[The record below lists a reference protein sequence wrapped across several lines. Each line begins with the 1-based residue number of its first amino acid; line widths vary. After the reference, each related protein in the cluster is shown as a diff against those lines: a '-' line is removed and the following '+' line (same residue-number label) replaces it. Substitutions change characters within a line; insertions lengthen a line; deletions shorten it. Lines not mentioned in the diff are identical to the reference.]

1 MYFRIDVIV
10 YVLRTKPK
18 SIKGANQEILTHQ
31 LSSSSNINRILM
43 QKITKWHFL
52 MKKANADLLQS
63 SQHLTEITIR

>member
-10 YVLRTKPK
+10 YVLRTPK
-18 SIKGANQEILTHQ
+18 SIKGTNQEILTHQ

>member
-10 YVLRTKPK
+10 YVLRTPK
-18 SIKGANQEILTHQ
+18 SIKGTNQEILTHQ

-43 QKITKWHFL
+43 QKITKWHFQ
-52 MKKANADLLQS
+52 MKKSNADLLQS